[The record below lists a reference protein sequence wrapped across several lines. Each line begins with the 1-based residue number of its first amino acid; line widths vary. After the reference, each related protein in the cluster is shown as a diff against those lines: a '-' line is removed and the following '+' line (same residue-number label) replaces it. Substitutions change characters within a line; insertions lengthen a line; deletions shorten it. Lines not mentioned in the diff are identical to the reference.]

1 MKYDL
6 VLDESKAD
14 EQRLIDFIGEDNA
27 KLFFKLKPRMKQPFN
42 DLYYWIKLDDKE
54 ALIDYLNQLNNTK
67 SKSQQVKD
75 AKQGAKLI
83 YNKNGWKIYRI
94 DTYEVAVHYGKN
106 TKWCITGNYPG
117 SEGQGQEYFY
127 EYKDR
132 GVINYYFIIN
142 PDNAKWCYLEV
153 EDGFTDSVLWNAA
166 DDGID
171 TISDDTIPNF
181 PEEAIDVL
189 PGFRKRLL
197 SRGALARIREELHK
211 SKTLRYDKDTEE
223 ALSVYGHTNIPE
235 WLVNATEHIIVKG
248 GSYLGIKEIK
258 DKTFAWFENV
268 KDVVIEEGVT
278 DIGVGAFANC
288 ESLIKVSIPSTVRN
302 IWNRAF
308 IGCDSL
314 TKIYIPATVEFIG
327 KKAFMYCNDDIII
340 YCGLTEEKADRF
352 YTSGWNYLKMAA
364 DRKKMIV
371 ADCLYNVKK
380 SNLVEESLTEEYKTK
395 DWIIRQFSKAFLRYM
410 QNISSA
416 KEMLKAKIEDIAEGE
431 WEDIVDYANS
441 LEFPLVIYRGLRLS
455 SLDKL
460 DTSDL
465 GVNWTTDEELFFAD
479 NSAFKNI
486 DYVIE
491 AEVNEDQIDWPE
503 TIHNYVYYSLRPQ
516 YGMWP
521 ESEVT
526 LKPKA
531 KLNNYMILKKEDEM
545 LVPIQEA

>member
-1 MKYDL
+1 M
-6 VLDESKAD
+6 
-14 EQRLIDFIGEDNA
+14 
-27 KLFFKLKPRMKQPFN
+27 
-42 DLYYWIKLDDKE
+42 
-54 ALIDYLNQLNNTK
+54 
-67 SKSQQVKD
+67 
-75 AKQGAKLI
+75 
-83 YNKNGWKIYRI
+83 
-94 DTYEVAVHYGKN
+94 
-106 TKWCITGNYPG
+106 
-117 SEGQGQEYFY
+117 
-127 EYKDR
+127 
-132 GVINYYFIIN
+132 
-142 PDNAKWCYLEV
+142 
-153 EDGFTDSVLWNAA
+153 
-166 DDGID
+166 
-171 TISDDTIPNF
+171 
-181 PEEAIDVL
+181 
-189 PGFRKRLL
+189 
-197 SRGALARIREELHK
+197 
-211 SKTLRYDKDTEE
+211 
-223 ALSVYGHTNIPE
+223 
-235 WLVNATEHIIVKG
+235 
-248 GSYLGIKEIK
+248 
-258 DKTFAWFENV
+258 
-268 KDVVIEEGVT
+268 
-278 DIGVGAFANC
+278 
-288 ESLIKVSIPSTVRN
+288 SIPSTVRN
-302 IWNRAF
+302 IWNSAF
-308 IGCDSL
+308 AGCDSL
-314 TKIYIPATVEFIG
+314 TKIYIPANVEFIG
-327 KKAFMYCNDDIII
+327 KNAFMYCNDDIII
-340 YCGLTEEKADRF
+340 YCDLTKEKADRF
-352 YTSGWNYLKMAA
+352 YTFGWNYLKMTA

-395 DWIIRQFSKAFLRYM
+395 DWIIQQFSKAFLRYM

-431 WEDIVDYANS
+431 WEDIIDYVNS

-491 AEVNEDQIDWPE
+491 AEVNEDQIDWLE